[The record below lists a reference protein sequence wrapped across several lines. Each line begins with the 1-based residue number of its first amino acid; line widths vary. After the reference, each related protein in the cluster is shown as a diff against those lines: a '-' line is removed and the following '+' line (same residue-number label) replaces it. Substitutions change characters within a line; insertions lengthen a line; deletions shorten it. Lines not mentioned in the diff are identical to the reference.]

1 MLEPTLTSQLL
12 GTGFIA
18 ISFFAA
24 GFAGAVWDFKC
35 AQRKKIAQQKI
46 KALNDA
52 LDEGVEEVKNE
63 GVNEYL
69 ASLAEARK
77 HSYSDN
83 DWGTM
88 EV

>member
-1 MLEPTLTSQLL
+1 MYNELL
-12 GTGFIA
+12 GTMAVAGLFFTAGFI
-18 ISFFAA
+18 
-24 GFAGAVWDFKC
+24 GAVLDFKK
-35 AQRKKIAQQKI
+35 AQRKKLIEQKI
-46 KALNDA
+46 KAVNDA
-52 LDEGVEEVKNE
+52 LDAGVDEVKQE

-83 DWGTM
+83 DWSTM